1 MIGKNNVLNIRAS
14 RSFTWL
20 GQTGS
25 TRGFCNFE
33 GIEMCRRAGLYLLMR
48 SYRRA
53 NVVTLADVIKRW
65 APPTENETGK
75 YVDFVAKWSGLKGG
89 FVLRFVS
96 DFASVLAAME
106 MVEIGVP
113 ASKRAEYYATA
124 KDSYI
129 YLSNH
134 FNVKPY
140 ESKG

>member
-25 TRGFCNFE
+25 TRGFCDFE

-53 NVVTLADVIKRW
+53 GVVTLADVIKRW
-65 APPTENETGK
+65 APPTENETNK
-75 YVDFVAKWSGLKGG
+75 YIDFVAKWSAMKGG
-89 FVLRFVS
+89 FVLRFIS
-96 DFASVLAAME
+96 DFACVLAAME

-113 ASKRAEYYATA
+113 ASERAEYFATA
-124 KDSYI
+124 KNSYI

-140 ESKG
+140 ESKS

>member
-1 MIGKNNVLNIRAS
+1 MIGKNNVLNIRTS
-14 RSFTWL
+14 RSYSWF
-20 GQTGS
+20 GQNGS
-25 TRGFCNFE
+25 TRGFCDFE
-33 GIEMCRRAGLYLLMR
+33 GVEHCRRAGLYLLMR

-53 NVVTLADVIKRW
+53 GVITLADVIRRW
-65 APPTENETGK
+65 APPTENETEK
-75 YVDFVAKWSGLKGG
+75 YINFVSKWSGLKSG

-113 ASKRAEYYATA
+113 PVKRAEYYATA

-129 YLSNH
+129 YLSNS

>member
-14 RSFTWL
+14 KSFSWA
-20 GQTGS
+20 GQTGA
-25 TRGFCNFE
+25 TRGFCDFE

-53 NVVTLADVIKRW
+53 GVITLADVIRRW
-65 APPTENETGK
+65 APPTENETDK
-75 YVDFVAKWSGLKGG
+75 YIDFVAKWSAMKGS
-89 FVLRFVS
+89 FVLRFIS
-96 DFASVLAAME
+96 DFACVLAAME

-113 ASKRAEYYATA
+113 ASKRAEYFATA
-124 KDSYI
+124 KKSYI

-140 ESKG
+140 ESKS